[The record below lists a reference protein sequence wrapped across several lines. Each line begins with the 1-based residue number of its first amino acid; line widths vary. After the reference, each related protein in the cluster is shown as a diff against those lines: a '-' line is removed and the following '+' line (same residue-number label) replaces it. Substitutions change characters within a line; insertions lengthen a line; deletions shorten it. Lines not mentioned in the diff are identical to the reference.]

1 MFFIKKVVVV
11 TLFVVFCLSGCLAET
26 TITTTD
32 LIAAEAVEQDQDVI
46 RLNDRVYRL
55 DQAVTV
61 SDLSLTPGPRI
72 KKMVTKKTL
81 KDGMANQLKS
91 GTVIYQ
97 EKDDTMFLYVQRNK
111 KWYRYQSIPEG

>member
-1 MFFIKKVVVV
+1 MKKTVSSIVLVI
-11 TLFVVFCLSGCLAET
+11 LCLNGCQEET

-32 LIAAEAVEQDQDVI
+32 LIAAEAIEQNQDVI

-55 DQAVTV
+55 DQLVTV

-72 KKMVTKKTL
+72 KKMQSETTL
-81 KDGMANQLKS
+81 KDGMANRLKS

-111 KWYRYQSIPEG
+111 TWYRYQSIPEG